1 MAIQFI
7 GDFMYSYPSYWES
20 VLITASFKG
29 AADKGMAARTMELMQ
44 KHYEFYGELMEENS
58 YVTRGSILCC
68 SAGSTRS
75 IFDLPI
81 DHAVERSDGAAVGI
95 CTDCKENENIIS
107 FGYCSN
113 PTPEGYPKRS
123 ATASFAA
130 PGGMIEK
137 EKCIPMLEKRWQTGS
152 GDDLRIYDQT
162 QGIYSE
168 ALTSGAF
175 LTCFYGGVIKVDEV
189 PKHYECSR
197 EYITL
202 ELLNNKGWKEIHCGY
217 QDKETGQISP
227 LDDMTSEIERRYR
240 DITQD
245 DINEINYLFD
255 RFEINTKKRICAFFA
270 QCSAETGNGSGFVER
285 AYTDIGVCTRTNLEI
300 YFNETKYKYKYR
312 GGGSIHLTWDY
323 NYEYFQKWI
332 ENNFGVIDKNIL
344 ELGTE
349 YVATTYPWKSGVFF
363 WDHNNLNVLADA
375 ILDIDENDSIYDW
388 LENFDAIN
396 KLGNQYNNL
405 FESIDEISREVV
417 GRKAEES
424 KLKPRRK
431 YYVLWTKNFPEF

>member
-175 LTCFYGGVIKVDEV
+175 LTCFYGGVIRVAEVNKNNEHLDEILPLESAWLKEHQREYKKYV
-189 PKHYECSR
+189 TIENLEDLGWKDIHDYYVEKGTEKRSDWQDVFQPDGTFDPDPGIESHYRQLNEQDITNLNRVLNLYHITTYERICYFMAQITYECT
-197 EYITL
+197 YGIAM
-202 ELLNNKGWKEIHCGY
+202 C
-217 QDKETGQISP
+217 
-227 LDDMTSEIERRYR
+227 ERVGK
-240 DITQD
+240 DGDEPKDT
-245 DINEINYLFD
+245 
-255 RFEINTKKRICAFFA
+255 
-270 QCSAETGNGSGFVER
+270 
-285 AYTDIGVCTRTNLEI
+285 TRTEMARWHEANHT
-300 YFNETKYKYKYR
+300 YPYQYR
-312 GGGSIHLTWDY
+312 GGGTIHLTGED
-323 NYEYFQKWI
+323 NYKKASE
-332 ENNFGVIDKNIL
+332 VIGDANICM
-344 ELGTE
+344 GTE
-349 YVATTYPWKSGVFF
+349 YLAFNYPWLCAGVY
-363 WDHNNLNVLADA
+363 WNWRNINA
-375 ILDIDENDSIYDW
+375 DIDEGI
-388 LENFDAIN
+388 EAVTEAIN
-396 KLGNQYNNL
+396 GGFNGLDQRG
-405 FESIDEISREVV
+405 EIYKKCKEIFKDIIVD
-417 GRKAEES
+417 
-424 KLKPRRK
+424 
-431 YYVLWTKNFPEF
+431 